1 MRTLVAVLGLG
12 QAAAMGPGTMPAPA
26 YDASSNGAAPLL
38 RLPLL
43 RLRLLRLLRLRQLEA
58 QPAAPLFAPVPQGV
72 ARAGGFFGK
81 ERHIPPAAG
90 KQPHITFIL
99 MDD

>member
-1 MRTLVAVLGLG
+1 
-12 QAAAMGPGTMPAPA
+12 MGPGTMPAPA
-26 YDASSNGAAPLL
+26 YDASANGECDRPSVFGPVFLSGSLLAAPAPALL
-38 RLPLL
+38 
-43 RLRLLRLLRLRQLEA
+43 
-58 QPAAPLFAPVPQGV
+58 LFARCLKVW

>member
-1 MRTLVAVLGLG
+1 MRAFLAVGLG
-12 QAAAMGPGTMPAPA
+12 QVVAAMGPGTMPAPA
-26 YDASSNGAAPLL
+26 YDASANGECDRPSVFGPVFLSGSLLAAP
-38 RLPLL
+38 
-43 RLRLLRLLRLRQLEA
+43 A
-58 QPAAPLFAPVPQGV
+58 PAPVSAPVPQGV
-72 ARAGGFFGK
+72 GARAGGFFGK

>member
-1 MRTLVAVLGLG
+1 MRAFLAVGLG
-12 QAAAMGPGTMPAPA
+12 QVVAAMGPGTMPAPA
-26 YDASSNGAAPLL
+26 YDASSNGA
-38 RLPLL
+38 
-43 RLRLLRLLRLRQLEA
+43 
-58 QPAAPLFAPVPQGV
+58 PAAAPAPAPALLLFARCLKVW